1 MMNKIIVLLA
11 ALLLSGT
18 AVAQNNILNAKSPA
32 EFGTKTDSQMENDN
46 DQPLPYGFVGDR
58 DILWQRTI
66 WETIDLDER
75 VNFPLY
81 YPTDTISVGSERR
94 SLFQV
99 LSAAARAGE
108 INLYGDSYFN
118 SVVAPEN
125 VETFLQAEVLS
136 DRGTDILNEQAIQL
150 VEGDRYS
157 NIDVK
162 YNIPGFDEFV
172 TVTKIDGADVM
183 EYRIRGLWYFDT
195 RQSELRYRLLGICP
209 VTPDVNVKAGII
221 SDGGGTVPGVELF
234 WIYYPDARQ
243 LLHTAKAFNT
253 LNSARPIS
261 FDHIL
266 NSRRFNAL
274 IYKMDNVQGDREIAR
289 YIPDNSMMQLLE
301 SDRLKEIVRNFE
313 IDMWNY

>member
-1 MMNKIIVLLA
+1 MMNKIIVFLA
-11 ALLLSGT
+11 AVVLSGT
-18 AVAQNNILNAKSPA
+18 SFAQNNILNAKSPD
-32 EFGTKTDSQMENDN
+32 EFGTKTESQMENDN
-46 DQPLPYGFVGDR
+46 DKPLPYGFVGDR

-81 YPTDTISVGSERR
+81 YPVDTNYVGKERR
-94 SLFQV
+94 SLYHV
-99 LSAAARAGE
+99 LTEAAMSGE
-108 INLYGDSYFN
+108 ITLYGDSYFN
-118 SVVAPEN
+118 EAREFGDVASTLKSQKITN
-125 VETFLQAEVLS
+125 A
-136 DRGTDILNEQAIQL
+136 GINILNDNGVIPE
-150 VEGDRYS
+150 EGVLPLE
-157 NIDVK
+157 IDTT
-162 YNIPGFDEFV
+162 YNIPGFDEYV
-172 TVTKIDGADVM
+172 ETRTIGADDVK

-209 VTPDVNVKAGII
+209 VTPDVNFP
-221 SDGGGTVPGVELF
+221 DDPTGVELF
-234 WIYYPDARQ
+234 WIYYPDARDM
-243 LLHTAKAFNT
+243 LHNAKAFNT

-274 IYKMDNVQGDREIAR
+274 IYKMDNVQGDREIDR

-313 IDMWNY
+313 LDMWNY

>member
-1 MMNKIIVLLA
+1 MNKIIVFLA
-11 ALLLSGT
+11 AVVLSGT
-18 AVAQNNILNAKSPA
+18 AFAQNNILNAKSPS
-32 EFGTKTDSQMENDN
+32 EFGTKTESQMENDN
-46 DQPLPYGFVGDR
+46 DKPLPYGFVGDR

-108 INLYGDSYFN
+108 IKLYGDSYFN
-118 SVVAPEN
+118 SEVEPEN

-136 DRGTDILNEQAIQL
+136 DRGTDILNENNVQL
-150 VEGDRYS
+150 EENERYS

-162 YNIPGFDEFV
+162 YNIPGFDEYV
-172 TVTKIDGADVM
+172 TVTKISSADVM

-221 SDGGGTVPGVELF
+221 NSTGGAVPGVELF
-234 WIYYPDARQ
+234 WVYYPDARNI
-243 LLHTAKAFNT
+243 LHNAKAFNT

-274 IYKMDNVQGDREIAR
+274 IYKMDNVQGDREIDR
-289 YIPDNSMMQLLE
+289 YIPDNAMMQLLE
-301 SDRLKEIVRNFE
+301 SERLKEIVRNFE
-313 IDMWNY
+313 LDMWNY

>member
-1 MMNKIIVLLA
+1 MMNKIIVLFA
-11 ALLLSGT
+11 VVVLSGT

-32 EFGTKTDSQMENDN
+32 DFGKKTESQMENDN
-46 DQPLPYGFVGDR
+46 DKPLPYGFVGDR

-66 WETIDLDER
+66 WESIDLDER

-81 YPTDTISVGSERR
+81 YPVDTNYVGKERR
-94 SLFQV
+94 SLYHV
-99 LSAAARAGE
+99 LTAAAMSGE
-108 INLYGDSYFN
+108 ITLYGDSYFN
-118 SVVAPEN
+118 ESREFGD
-125 VETFLQAEVLS
+125 VESTLKSQKITNA
-136 DRGTDILNEQAIQL
+136 GINILNDNGVIPE
-150 VEGDRYS
+150 EGVLPLD
-157 NIDVK
+157 IDTT
-162 YNIPGFDEFV
+162 YNIPGFDEYIE
-172 TVTKIDGADVM
+172 TRTIGADDVK

-209 VTPDVNVKAGII
+209 VTPDVNFP
-221 SDGGGTVPGVELF
+221 DDPTGVELF
-234 WIYYPDARQ
+234 WIYYPDARE
-243 LLHTAKAFNT
+243 LLHKSKSFNT

>member
-1 MMNKIIVLLA
+1 
-11 ALLLSGT
+11 
-18 AVAQNNILNAKSPA
+18 
-32 EFGTKTDSQMENDN
+32 
-46 DQPLPYGFVGDR
+46 
-58 DILWQRTI
+58 
-66 WETIDLDER
+66 
-75 VNFPLY
+75 
-81 YPTDTISVGSERR
+81 GSERR

-108 INLYGDSYFN
+108 IKLYGDSYFN
-118 SVVAPEN
+118 SEVEPEN

-136 DRGTDILNEQAIQL
+136 DRGTDILNENNVQL
-150 VEGDRYS
+150 EENERYS

-162 YNIPGFDEFV
+162 YNIPGFDEYV
-172 TVTKIDGADVM
+172 TVTKISSADVM

-221 SDGGGTVPGVELF
+221 NSTGGAVPGVELF
-234 WIYYPDARQ
+234 WVYYPDARNI
-243 LLHTAKAFNT
+243 LHNAKAFNT

-274 IYKMDNVQGDREIAR
+274 IYKMDNVQGDREIDR
-289 YIPDNSMMQLLE
+289 YIPDNAMMQLLE
-301 SDRLKEIVRNFE
+301 SERLKEIVRNFE
-313 IDMWNY
+313 LDMWNY